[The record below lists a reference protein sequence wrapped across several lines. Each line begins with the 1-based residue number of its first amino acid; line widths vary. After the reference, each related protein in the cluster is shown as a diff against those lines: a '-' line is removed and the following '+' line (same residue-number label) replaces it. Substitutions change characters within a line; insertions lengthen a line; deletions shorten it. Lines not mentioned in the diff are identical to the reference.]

1 MKRRGR
7 AQPVGGRGNGKEG
20 KLEKGGSKTHSTG
33 LVTVPEK
40 GRDKNDSEV
49 PGLGNQRSPRKKP
62 CVWFRDSGI

>member
-1 MKRRGR
+1 MERRGSLR
-7 AQPVGGRGNGKEG
+7 RVAQRHT
-20 KLEKGGSKTHSTG
+20 LLG

>member
-1 MKRRGR
+1 MAAEAMERRGSLR
-7 AQPVGGRGNGKEG
+7 RVAQR
-20 KLEKGGSKTHSTG
+20 HSLLG